1 MDKKAILWPVI
12 ISIIIHM
19 ALLAIAGMIDL
30 QEKYTPVDVL
40 SVSIKEPL
48 EEEKKPA
55 PKKEETTKE
64 KTNET
69 KAQNEKGLNIKDGQ
83 WREDTVNLGTSDIK
97 YIAYLSKIKN
107 RILKVWTYP
116 PKAIEKNEEGDVV
129 IKISIDTDGRLAD
142 VTLISSSGSIELDTG
157 ALSVVRN
164 AAPYDP
170 LPEIYNLSRLHIIAS
185 FDYKLMD

>member
-1 MDKKAILWPVI
+1 MDKKAILWPVV

-19 ALLAIAGMIDL
+19 TLLAISGMVNLRD
-30 QEKYTPVDVL
+30 KYVPVDVL
-40 SVSIKEPL
+40 SVSIKDPPQ
-48 EEEKKPA
+48 EEEKPA

-69 KAQNEKGLNIKDGQ
+69 KARNEKGVNIKNGE
-83 WREDTVNLGTSDIK
+83 WREDTVNLGTSDLK
-97 YIAYLSKIKN
+97 YVAYLARIKA

-129 IKISIDTDGRLAD
+129 IKISIDADGRLAG
-142 VTLISSSGSIELDTG
+142 VILISSSGSTELDAG

-170 LPEIYNLSRLHIIAS
+170 LPEMYNLSRLHIVAS
-185 FDYKLMD
+185 FDYKMMD